1 MNETVPTTCVIIG
14 VDTHK
19 LTHAAVA
26 IDTLGARLGIMTIPA
41 NGKGYQALETWA
53 RSLGLV
59 RAFGVEGMGSYGA
72 GLSRFLCESGHAV
85 LEVNR
90 PNRQLRHRHGKN
102 DPLDAESAAR
112 AVLSG

>member
-1 MNETVPTTCVIIG
+1 MNETVPTPCVVIG

-26 IDTLGARLGIMTIPA
+26 IDTLGARVGIMTVPA

-59 RAFGVEGMGSYGA
+59 RAFGVEGTGVYQ
-72 GLSRFLCESGHAV
+72 AV
-85 LEVNR
+85 G
-90 PNRQLRHRHGKN
+90 RHDK
-102 DPLDAESAAR
+102 LDGGDGENWTPVR
-112 AVLSG
+112 